1 MRWRRRTKP
10 EHHGPSAGDET
21 RPPGATREQH
31 AEAIRDAL
39 RAAGC
44 AEHGERHGGFV
55 IEFQER
61 HEALRVRCVTD
72 DDDVLDRP
80 FEEQRYRQVLAAAGF
95 GVVTGAED
103 DGGLWVWP
111 VGVRPVVPRPSPREL
126 AEGWL
131 RTLTIT
137 GEPGITPARAMELI
151 TQVNQPRT
159 LGVRMRT
166 PLPLEDVQILEDTLA
181 WHTEVRTREVG
192 LHLLLE
198 GLLIGWLAD
207 ATGQERAAIVQRL
220 ALAVENVLP
229 SDSGSSA
236 R

>member
-1 MRWRRRTKP
+1 M
-10 EHHGPSAGDET
+10 
-21 RPPGATREQH
+21 
-31 AEAIRDAL
+31 
-39 RAAGC
+39 
-44 AEHGERHGGFV
+44 
-55 IEFQER
+55 
-61 HEALRVRCVTD
+61 RCVT

-80 FEEQRYRQVLAAAGF
+80 FEEQRYRHVLAAAGF
-95 GVVTGAED
+95 GVVIGVED
-103 DGGLWVWP
+103 GGGLWVWP

-151 TQVNQPRT
+151 AQVNQPRT

-166 PLPLEDVQILEDTLA
+166 PLPLDDVQILEDTLA
-181 WHTEVRTREVG
+181 WHAEVRTREVG

-220 ALAVENVLP
+220 ALAVENMLP
-229 SDSGSSA
+229 SDAGSSA
-236 R
+236 GLNG